1 MGHFPHFK
9 KEPSMSHSL
18 SVTVQPPAV
27 SSIGS
32 LTLAYTGKR
41 IVLSVLRSASG
52 YFIGTADHDGPS
64 RESVE
69 YSMIR
74 PSTVAVPPWAGCSG

>member
-1 MGHFPHFK
+1 MC
-9 KEPSMSHSL
+9 HSL

-41 IVLSVLRSASG
+41 IALSVLRSAAG
-52 YFIGTADHDGPS
+52 YSIGTADHLGPS
-64 RESVE
+64 CESVE
-69 YSMIR
+69 YFRSHAAAR
-74 PSTVAVPPWAGCSG
+74 HALDTGAWTQRQTP